1 MIATAN
7 IAILFVMKMMSIEV
21 KQFCQSYSVLSD
33 TDKIILLNFSS
44 LSPKWTFLQWKV
56 LNLFTDLS
64 LLLDLKCSR
73 VGTTTSSLGIISL
86 TTITTTTTNNR

>member
-56 LNLFTDLS
+56 LNLFTD
-64 LLLDLKCSR
+64 KVAR
-73 VGTTTSSLGIISL
+73 Q
-86 TTITTTTTNNR
+86 N